1 MKEYCLL
8 AGVFV
13 CLLKSKDTTR
23 LLSVLVGEV
32 ASFFSSQFRSLLY
45 LQGDIN
51 RTCPHPG
58 RPRGTG
64 RWARGNG
71 VGSRPLRCRSLCPLW
86 GGEGAAF
93 RDRLLRASPLVGR
106 GSFVSAEGQSSSWR
120 TRSAG
125 LRLAAPVDSARARA
139 AACPQVL
146 RCR

>member
-8 AGVFV
+8 AGFFV

-64 RWARGNG
+64 SDHDLSAADHC
-71 VGSRPLRCRSLCPLW
+71 VPS
-86 GGEGAAF
+86 GEERELPSG
-93 RDRLLRASPLVGR
+93 
-106 GSFVSAEGQSSSWR
+106 
-120 TRSAG
+120 T
-125 LRLAAPVDSARARA
+125 DS
-139 AACPQVL
+139 
-146 RCR
+146 